1 MSKSLSFFTS
11 EKIMVMSAPNGAR
24 RSQSDH
30 PALPVSSEELAENA
44 VALRNAGVSVLH
56 LHVRDDRGGHSLDVD
71 RYRHAIDAIR
81 ARVGDDLI
89 LQVTTEA
96 VGLYSTSE
104 QMAIVRKLKPEAVS
118 LALREICPDPR
129 DEKAA
134 VEFFEWMHDEQIWPQ
149 YIVYSVGELERF
161 DAMRHR
167 GVFGSDMPFVM
178 LVLGNYADGR
188 AGEVSDLD
196 AMLDRVDGTAFPWS
210 VCCFGPNENAVMLA
224 AEARG
229 GHVRI
234 GFENNIVMADGG
246 IARDNAALVRQFTAE
261 SNALV
266 RSLANA
272 AEVRAAFSLPR
283 SSRTS

>member
-1 MSKSLSFFTS
+1 MSKSLPFFTS
-11 EKIMVMSAPNGAR
+11 EKIIVMSAPNGAR
-24 RSQSDH
+24 RLQSDH

-56 LHVRDDRGGHSLDVD
+56 LHVRDDRGGHSLDVN

-81 ARVGDDLI
+81 ERVGDDLI

-104 QMAIVRKLKPEAVS
+104 QMAIVRELKPEAVS

-134 VEFFEWMHDEQIWPQ
+134 VEFFEWMHDEQVWPQ
-149 YIVYSVGELERF
+149 YIVYSVAELERF
-161 DAMRHR
+161 DAMRR
-167 GVFGSDMPFVM
+167 SGVFGSDTPFVM
-178 LVLGNYADGR
+178 LVLGNYVDGR

-196 AMLDRVDGTAFPWS
+196 AMLDRVDCTAFAWS
-210 VCCFGPNENAVMLA
+210 VCCFGRNENAVMLA

-234 GFENNIVMADGG
+234 GFENNIVMADGS
-246 IARDNAALVRQFTAE
+246 IAPDNAALVRQFTTE
-261 SNALV
+261 SNALT
-266 RSLANA
+266 RSPANA
-272 AEVRAAFSLPR
+272 AEVRAAFSLQR
-283 SSRTS
+283 GN